1 MNLAANNLIQGT
13 RAEFNRMDRENVVDK
28 QDRLHSNNSSM
39 VDQNIFDS
47 NDDTPVPHK
56 RFFTTTNEGFIE
68 NNN

>member
-56 RFFTTTNEGFIE
+56 RFFTKEGFIE